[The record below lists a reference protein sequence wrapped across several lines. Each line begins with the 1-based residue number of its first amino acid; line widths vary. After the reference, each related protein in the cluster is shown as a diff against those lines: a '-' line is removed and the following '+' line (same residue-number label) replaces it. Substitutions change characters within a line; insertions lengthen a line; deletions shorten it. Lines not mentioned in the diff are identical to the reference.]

1 MTRLPLLLLCALSLG
16 LVTSI
21 PEASAK
27 RDTPAQKAKKK
38 ASKQANR
45 HFKRALKFA
54 ADENHEEAL
63 AEFEKAYELAPH
75 PLVLFN
81 IAGAHRQLQQYRQ
94 ALNTYSRF
102 LLEGDG
108 SVKPELLRRGK
119 ADMDELLSLV
129 ARVSVDSD
137 PSGAILVVDGEEVG
151 ELPLTERLVLAP
163 GTHVFEATL
172 GDDDPVK
179 RTIKLTAG
187 DELELMLA
195 MKPAKTSEKPD
206 VTVPE
211 PKPSPTKKATLRR
224 FGVSAAFGV
233 DTRRISDTGAPTL
246 GVAYAFSDRLSLGLD
261 VVLVA
266 YSVIPQVRY
275 RLFGDAFS
283 AHLILAVPV
292 SRSDVDDKFFVAGA
306 GGVGVR
312 LGIVEH
318 LALRLEVLAS
328 YAGGDRGL
336 TIPAFAGG
344 EYWF

>member
-1 MTRLPLLLLCALSLG
+1 MTRLLLLCALTLG
-16 LVTSI
+16 LVTSV

-38 ASKQANR
+38 ASKKANQ

-54 ADENHEEAL
+54 AEERHEEAL

-81 IAGAHRQLQQYRQ
+81 IAGAHRQLQHYRE

-129 ARVSVDSD
+129 ARVSVESE

-151 ELPLTERLVLAP
+151 ELPLTERLVLPP

-172 GDDDPVK
+172 GDDAPVM
-179 RTIKLTAG
+179 RTLTLTAG
-187 DELELMLA
+187 DEIELMLA
-195 MKPAKTSEKPD
+195 MKPANTTEKS
-206 VTVPE
+206 PE
-211 PKPSPTKKATLRR
+211 VIAPKPKASPPPKATLRR
-224 FGVSAAFGV
+224 FGVSATFGM
-233 DTRRISDTGAPTL
+233 DTRRFGDTGAPTI
-246 GVAYAFSDRLSLGLD
+246 GVAYAFTDRLSLGLD

-266 YSVIPQVRY
+266 YSVIPQLRY
-275 RLFGDAFS
+275 RLFGDALS
-283 AHLILAVPV
+283 AHLILAAPV

-306 GGVGVR
+306 GGAGLR
-312 LGIVEH
+312 LGIGEH